1 MKLSLSFWQR
11 LMQLASL
18 FVIGVALTAGAG
30 YLLQHLSANTLA
42 IGRITIVMQDLL
54 AFILPAIITALLLT
68 RLPADFL
75 RLRRLPR
82 GRQLLLYLSATVVL
96 QPIIEGINK
105 LCEILPWPEAILR
118 MEHAAQNEVLA
129 LIGPVTSANIII
141 SLLIIA
147 LLTGLAEEIFFRGA
161 LQGIL
166 QSRPMSTH
174 LAIWLTALI
183 FALMHGQM
191 VGLIPRTLLG
201 AFFGYATV
209 RTDSLWTAIACHAL
223 NNALAL
229 TFVILG

>member
-1 MKLSLSFWQR
+1 MNLNLSFWQR
-11 LMQLASL
+11 LIQLASL
-18 FVIGVALTAGAG
+18 FVIGVFLTAGLG
-30 YLLQHLSANTLA
+30 YLLGHLTDNSLA
-42 IGRITIVMQDLL
+42 IGRITIVAQDVL
-54 AFILPAIITALLLT
+54 AFVLPAIITALLLT

-75 RLRRLPR
+75 RLRRLPE
-82 GRQLLLYLSATVVL
+82 GRRLLFYLGATVVV
-96 QPIIEGINK
+96 QPIVEGINK
-105 LCEILPWPEAILR
+105 LCEMLPWPEAILE

-129 LIGPVTSANIII
+129 LIGPVTPVNIII

-166 QSRPMSTH
+166 QSRPMSVH
-174 LAIWLTALI
+174 VAIWLTALI

-209 RTDSLWTAIACHAL
+209 RTNSLWTAIACHAL

-229 TFVILG
+229 AQLLLF